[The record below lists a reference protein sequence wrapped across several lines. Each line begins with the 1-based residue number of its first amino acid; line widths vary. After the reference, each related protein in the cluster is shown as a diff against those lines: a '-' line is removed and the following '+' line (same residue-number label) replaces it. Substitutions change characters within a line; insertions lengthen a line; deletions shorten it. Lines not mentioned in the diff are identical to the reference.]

1 MALTR
6 IYLYEPYEHSHE
18 RRFFREFARRL
29 DHVFK
34 DDDSAILIGNPTL
47 GSVNPDALFIRDGQ
61 VTVIEFKNYG
71 GILDY
76 DPNGVWYMI
85 KDDEDIPIDYSER
98 YGNIS
103 NPQKQ
108 VLRYRFNLINQFS
121 NHIGR
126 FSGAPNF
133 SKMTAIVL
141 FHEQI
146 EFDRNEIIYP
156 EKSFFHIDDIHTVV
170 DTLQDIY
177 DKQIVLNGYQR
188 ELIEKLL
195 YVDQLSPF
203 IHTTEI
209 PDEIPQNAVEQVAAV
224 EESIL
229 PYEVDWTPDEI
240 NNFKRYF
247 LLASDLIHAE
257 IIAAAS
263 SKPTLT
269 AQESTRNTNRA
280 INAGIL
286 HELGFLASPDG
297 VNQFGVL
304 GHLLG
309 PHPQL
314 GKLRESATDKQLIQ
328 ITPLTDSQRKAVASS
343 FERRM
348 TVVTGPPGT
357 GKTQIVINIVAN
369 ALVRDEKVVVT
380 SKNNRALDV
389 IKAKWDAAIGY
400 PFGTR
405 IGAGAY
411 HESNDTSMR
420 RLTKRKLNQLANV
433 TDGQIEALLKSQVG
447 GTQDEAIRAGA
458 DTVKA
463 LIDRIVYRMDSEL
476 GHHFVQHLHSGT
488 QNSTIP
494 SSQDEQ
500 LRSAYLEQHKLVFT
514 TALSA
519 SMGLPLQP
527 ESIDLLIIDEA
538 SQCDLVS
545 MMPMLVRAKRV
556 VILGDPLQLRHISH
570 IDKEVELQ
578 IIAKHGLEPISYQH
592 RSLYDTVY
600 ERLREL
606 KDYSVIFLSDHFRCH
621 PDIMEF
627 ANEHFYAPE
636 YGTRLRA
643 VDGMVPT
650 EGGWFWHDVSD
661 GQMSLTSKANA
672 REATRVAEVYREIRK
687 RVGSGTTI
695 GIITP
700 FKAQITLIQEA
711 LREIGHPES
720 VHYVS
725 TVQGFQ
731 GDERDVVILSP
742 VVSPGGRADYLTDI
756 INSDDNHLLNVAVT
770 RAKRELHVVGNR
782 GFMRGMGEDTSLGKL
797 ARWGD

>member
-1 MALTR
+1 MRT
-6 IYLYEPYEHSHE
+6 YLYEPYEHSHE

-133 SKMTAIVL
+133 NKMTAIVL

-188 ELIEKLL
+188 EQIEKLL

-209 PDEIPQNAVEQVAAV
+209 PDEIPQNAVEQVAVV

-247 LLASDLIHAE
+247 LLASDLVHAE
-257 IIAAAS
+257 INAAAM
-263 SKPTLT
+263 SKPTDQ
-269 AQESTRNTNRA
+269 ARGQTRSKNKE
-280 INAGIL
+280 IHAGIL
-286 HELGFLASPDG
+286 HELDFLASLDG
-297 VNQFGVL
+297 VNQFGML

-314 GKLRESATDKQLIQ
+314 GKLRESAADKQLIH
-328 ITPLTDSQRKAVASS
+328 ITPLTDSQRNAVSLA

-369 ALVRDEKVVVT
+369 ALARDEIVVVA
-380 SKNNRALDV
+380 SKTNRAVDV

-400 PFGTR
+400 SFGIR
-405 IGAGAY
+405 IGSDAY
-411 HESNDTSMR
+411 QESNDSTMR
-420 RLTKRKLNQLANV
+420 RLINRKINQLTKV
-433 TDGQIEALLKSQVG
+433 TDEPIDTLRKAIANRDPNDAI
-447 GTQDEAIRAGA
+447 QDGKEV
-458 DTVKA
+458 VKA
-463 LIDRIVYRMDSEL
+463 LIDRIVYRMDSGL
-476 GHHFVQHLHSGT
+476 AHQYVQHLHSGI
-488 QNSTIP
+488 QYEIIAAG
-494 SSQDEQ
+494 DVEQ
-500 LRSAYLEQHKLVFT
+500 LRRAYLEQHKLVFT
-514 TALSA
+514 TTLSA

-527 ESIDLLIIDEA
+527 ESIDLLIVDEA

-556 VILGDPLQLRHISH
+556 VILGDPLQLRHISL
-570 IDKEVELQ
+570 IDGNVENQ
-578 IIAKHGLEPISYQH
+578 IAAKHGLESIGYH
-592 RSLYDTVY
+592 NRSFYDAAY

-606 KDYSVIFLSDHFRCH
+606 KDYSVIFLADHFRCH
-621 PDIMEF
+621 HDIMEF
-627 ANEHFYAPE
+627 ANEHFYGPE

-672 REATRVAEVYREIRK
+672 REAERVAEVYQEARQ
-687 RVGSGTTI
+687 RVGSDTTI

-700 FKAQITLIQEA
+700 FMAQITLIQEA

-782 GFMRGMGEDTSLGKL
+782 GFMRGMGEDTSLGRL